1 MDVAYQTILPALK
14 NEKLAE
20 NPSEL
25 AALQSEIAALTLPV
39 PKGKISS
46 PMMSKYSDKVFNV
59 EKNAFGLTQIG
70 FGLFEDAG
78 VLRVNYG
85 NGMEKVGFG
94 WEKWRAN
101 PNKRKNPFSA
111 NPTVVPS
118 RIASTATWL
127 DDNTLQINFKF
138 VDQVHGDKLTVK
150 FEGNNVTVA
159 LLSSVSEN
167 NKNSPEKREAI
178 KGTMA

>member
-1 MDVAYQTILPALK
+1 
-14 NEKLAE
+14 
-20 NPSEL
+20 
-25 AALQSEIAALTLPV
+25 
-39 PKGKISS
+39 
-46 PMMSKYSDKVFNV
+46 MSKYSDKVFTV

-94 WEKWRAN
+94 WEKWRVN

-111 NPTVVPS
+111 NPIVIPS

-150 FEGNNVTVA
+150 FEGNTVTVA
-159 LLSSVSEN
+159 LLNSVSEN
-167 NKNSPEKREAI
+167 NKSNPEKREVI

>member
-1 MDVAYQTILPALK
+1 M
-14 NEKLAE
+14 N
-20 NPSEL
+20 N
-25 AALQSEIAALTLPV
+25 
-39 PKGKISS
+39 
-46 PMMSKYSDKVFNV
+46 YSDKVFNV

-94 WEKWRAN
+94 WEKWKVN
-101 PNKRKNPFSA
+101 PNKRKNPFAA
-111 NPTVVPS
+111 NPMAVAS

-138 VDQVHGDKLTVK
+138 VGP
-150 FEGNNVTVA
+150 
-159 LLSSVSEN
+159 SS
-167 NKNSPEKREAI
+167 RRQTHCQI
-178 KGTMA
+178 